1 MSDTAKA
8 VARPEPP
15 SLPVGLHRLHRN
27 SFIGYQLDR
36 IHSEGFTNLDELRRA
51 AASIRDFADCVR
63 ELTALADHAQAEG
76 RLAAATFYLRGAE
89 FFVPP
94 HAPDKLTIYERFCHL
109 FVRAFA
115 DLGLERHEVAY
126 RGGRLPAWR
135 LPAREPRRGTVVLF
149 GGFDSLIEE
158 FVAIWWHLAD
168 AGFDVIAFDGPGQG
182 GARRL
187 HGLVFEHDWER
198 PVAAILDHFGLDR
211 VASIGLSMGGYW
223 AVRAAAFEP
232 RVERVVAWPPVYDWL
247 ATMPGFMR
255 TLVRWMCRRRAFM
268 RLSIRARMR
277 LVPILRH
284 VVAQTL
290 YIQGDSTDVAQ
301 VPDWF
306 LAMNAEH
313 LQSHRVEQHVLL
325 TCGEDDA
332 FQSPKLM
339 HLQARALTRA
349 RSVTTRVFT
358 RAEQAS
364 SHCQM
369 GNLELATRTV
379 AEWLARPL
387 E

>member
-1 MSDTAKA
+1 MQ
-8 VARPEPP
+8 
-15 SLPVGLHRLHRN
+15 RLHRS
-27 SFIGYQLDR
+27 SFIGYQLGR

-51 AASIRDFADCVR
+51 ASEIRDFDGCAR
-63 ELTALADHAQAEG
+63 ELTALADQAEAEG
-76 RLAAATFYLRGAE
+76 RLAAAAFYLRGAE

-94 HAPDKLTIYERFCHL
+94 HAPDKLPIYARFCEL
-109 FVRAFA
+109 FSRAFA
-115 DLGLERHEVAY
+115 DLGMVRHEVAY
-126 RGGRLPAWR
+126 RGGSLPAWR
-135 LPAREPRRGTVVLF
+135 LPGRGPVRGTVVLF

-158 FVAIWWHLAD
+158 FVAIWWYLAH

-198 PVAAILDHFGLDR
+198 PVAAILDHFSIDR
-211 VASIGLSMGGYW
+211 AALIGLSMGGYW

-232 RVERVVAWPPVYDWL
+232 RIERVVAWPPVYDWL
-247 ATMPGFMR
+247 GTMPGFLR
-255 TLVRWMCRRRAFM
+255 SLVRWMCGRRAFM
-268 RLSIRARMR
+268 RVSIRARMR
-277 LVPILRH
+277 LAPILRH

-306 LAMNAEH
+306 LGMNAEH
-313 LQSHRVEQHVLL
+313 LHSERVEQHVLL

-358 RAEQAS
+358 RAEHAS

-369 GNLELATRTV
+369 GNLELATRVVT
-379 AEWLARPL
+379 EWLARPL